1 MIKRYGSFLLILFF
15 VFLIPSCG
23 KSLFAPLSSSTI
35 PRDPLIA
42 LDRAE
47 YLYLSGEVEKA
58 DAFYT
63 QLMAKYASNPASK
76 EIYYESLRGHAK
88 CLVEKDTTDGS
99 DVFSQFFEFISSI
112 DFETFSVDEEQ
123 LAAFKEDGA
132 QYSDKLYLAFNTL
145 ALIPDADR
153 TEGDYANMSIAGVFS
168 VLFQA
173 VDFFQEASQ
182 TQETVL
188 AEFEKINEKREE
200 FEEKWEELEQLQSGT
215 PSLQQLQ
222 QTQSD
227 LKTLAQDINTI
238 YTEIKSTLTE
248 IVSMMETVQAK
259 STAVKEETA
268 AAENPISVML
278 NMVFEE
284 IDTVISDALPTVEE
298 LDEKSGEFYSD
309 LQTALDY

>member
-1 MIKRYGSFLLILFF
+1 MTKRYSSFLLILFL

-47 YLYLSGEVEKA
+47 YLYLSGEVEQA

-63 QLMAKYASNPASK
+63 QIMAKYVSDPESK
-76 EIYYESLRGHAK
+76 EIYYESLRGRAK

-99 DVFSQFFEFISSI
+99 DVFSQFFEFLSAI

-123 LAAFKEDGA
+123 LATFKEDGA
-132 QYSDKLYLAFNTL
+132 QYSEKLYLAFNTL
-145 ALIPDADR
+145 ALIPEADR

-188 AEFEKINEKREE
+188 AEFAKINEKREE
-200 FEEKWEELEQLQSGT
+200 FEEKWEELQSGT
-215 PSLQQLQ
+215 PSLQQVQ
-222 QTQSD
+222 QTRSD
-227 LKTLAQDINTI
+227 LKALAQDITTI
-238 YTEIKSTLTE
+238 YAEIKGTLTE
-248 IVSMMETVQAK
+248 IVSMMEAVQTK

-268 AAENPISVML
+268 AAENPISQML
-278 NMVFEE
+278 NAVFEE
-284 IDTVISDALPTVEE
+284 IDTVISEALPTVEE